1 MNSEVFLNFTVN
13 FLLVLRE
20 IFTYALIA
28 RIILSWFR
36 MGKGEVQG
44 PISKILVDVTD
55 PILRLAKKIPHRIGM
70 IDLSPLIA
78 LLGIDLFVRLC
89 LYLLGIIF

>member
-1 MNSEVFLNFTVN
+1 MDKIVLVKFTAN
-13 FLLVLRE
+13 FLIVIRE
-20 IFTYALIA
+20 IITYAIIA

-36 MGKGEVQG
+36 MGQGEVQG
-44 PISKILVDVTD
+44 PISRILVEVTD
-55 PILRLAKKIPHRIGM
+55 PVFNLVKKLPHRIGM

-89 LYLLGIIF
+89 MYLLQMIV

>member
-1 MNSEVFLNFTVN
+1 MNTAVVVNFTAN
-13 FLLVLRE
+13 FLIIIRE
-20 IFTYALIA
+20 IITYAIIA

-36 MGKGEVQG
+36 MGRSEVQG
-44 PISKILVDVTD
+44 PISRILVDTTEPVFN
-55 PILRLAKKIPHRIGM
+55 LARRLPHRIGM

-89 LYLLGIIF
+89 LYLLQFV

>member
-1 MNSEVFLNFTVN
+1 MDKVVLIKFTANCLIVI
-13 FLLVLRE
+13 RE
-20 IFTYALIA
+20 IITYAIIA

-36 MGKGEVQG
+36 MGQGEVQG
-44 PISKILVDVTD
+44 PISRILVEATD
-55 PILRLAKKIPHRIGM
+55 PIFKLVRKLPHRIGM

-89 LYLLGIIF
+89 MYLLQMIV